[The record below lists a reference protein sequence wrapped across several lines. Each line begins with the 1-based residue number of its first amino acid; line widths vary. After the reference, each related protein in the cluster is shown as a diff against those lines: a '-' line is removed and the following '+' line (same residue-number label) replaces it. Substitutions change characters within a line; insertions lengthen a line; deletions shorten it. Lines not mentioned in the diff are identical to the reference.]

1 MKINNILVINQP
13 VGNRGDES
21 AHRALMQSL
30 NEALPDAHVTVLA
43 FQDFQNAIDE
53 FCVKST
59 NNRYVNFLFRHNYM
73 AYEMSEFVTKHNVV
87 KLGTELHPVLRKLKR
102 YYKEADVVICAPGG
116 ICMGGFQNWRHLYL
130 LQMARW
136 MHKPMVYYSRSI
148 GPFPVSTPAERRF
161 RKQSL
166 ELLGDFTFLSLRD
179 RKSKELARSMGIPFT
194 PSVDTAFLRQPQ
206 VCLPDDLCSGLGN
219 DYVVFVPNELTWHF
233 AFKTVPQ
240 DTVDRFYLFIMSELR
255 DVYPQAN
262 IVMLPQLCSLG
273 EKGDYRYFSML
284 QQKSNDPKVVVLPDT
299 YSSDVQQTVISR
311 AQMVVGARYHSVVFA
326 INNEIPF
333 VALGYEH
340 KIGGLLEDLS
350 LTDHMVDITR
360 GFDGA
365 KASFSRVLHDCK
377 DRKPDRQYAHGIA
390 ADCLAEM
397 LNCLKNLK
405 G

>member
-21 AHRALMQSL
+21 AHRALIKSL
-30 NEALPDAHVTVLA
+30 NEALPGARITVLA
-43 FQDFQNAIDE
+43 FQDFQNAIGE
-53 FCVKST
+53 FRVVNA
-59 NNRYVNFLFRHNYM
+59 NNCYVNFLFRHNYM
-73 AYEMSEFVTKHNVV
+73 AYETAEFVTKHDII

-130 LQMARW
+130 LQIAHW
-136 MHKPMVYYSRSI
+136 MHKPVVYYSRSI

-161 RKQSL
+161 RKRSV
-166 ELLGDFTFLSLRD
+166 ELLRNFTFLSLRD
-179 RKSKELARSMGIPFT
+179 RKSKELAGSMDIPFT
-194 PSVDTAFLRQPQ
+194 PSVDTAFLCQPH
-206 VCLPDDLCSGLGN
+206 VELPEKIHSCLGT

-240 DTVDRFYLFIMSELR
+240 DTIDSFYLFIMSELC
-255 DVYPQAN
+255 DMYPQAN

-273 EKGDYRYFSML
+273 EKGDYRYFRKL
-284 QQKSNDPKVVVLPDT
+284 QQKLNNPKVVVLSDT

-333 VALGYEH
+333 VALSYEH
-340 KIGGLLEDLS
+340 KVRGLLEDLS
-350 LTDHMVDITR
+350 LTDNMVDITK
-360 GFDGA
+360 GFDEA
-365 KASFSRVLHDCK
+365 KAFFSKVLHDCK
-377 DRKPDRQYAHGIA
+377 DRKPDRQHAHDIA
-390 ADCLAEM
+390 ADCFARM
-397 LNCLKNLK
+397 LNCLNKLK